1 MKTTRDII
9 EVEQA
14 IINLTRAIGGESQDA
29 AVGPDFEKWWVVAVG
44 DAFDE
49 ALGDFS
55 LAYADQT
62 ARDHAVLVE
71 AVNSGR
77 LQALIEEE

>member
-1 MKTTRDII
+1 ML
-9 EVEQA
+9 A
-14 IINLTRAIGGESQDA
+14 RAHAKSGDA
-29 AVGPDFEKWWVVAVG
+29 ATISGYLGKGA
-44 DAFDE
+44 AFDE

-62 ARDHAVLVE
+62 EQDHAVLVE

-77 LQALIEEE
+77 LEALVEEE

>member
-1 MKTTRDII
+1 MTGYLGK
-9 EVEQA
+9 
-14 IINLTRAIGGESQDA
+14 
-29 AVGPDFEKWWVVAVG
+29 G

-49 ALGDFS
+49 ALGDFA

-62 ARDHAVLVE
+62 QKDHVALVE

-77 LQALIEEE
+77 LEALVEEE